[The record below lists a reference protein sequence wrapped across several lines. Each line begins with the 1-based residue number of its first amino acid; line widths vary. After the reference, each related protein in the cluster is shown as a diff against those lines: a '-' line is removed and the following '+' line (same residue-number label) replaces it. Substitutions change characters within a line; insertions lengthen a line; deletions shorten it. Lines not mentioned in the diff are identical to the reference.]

1 MRNVYRKLKYFVQKN
16 IFSFVLTRKNNS
28 SVQNSQDPSLTQDN
42 SVQCSNS
49 MGYAPGSQESSQGS
63 QLPNQSQSSSR
74 TELHSHL
81 RESSQGLSGLSG
93 LSQNSVHN
101 TSLRFLYRAYVF
113 SALTE
118 KIGCT
123 EQDLEYLYR
132 RYNQVW
138 PQSQYKI
145 DIFPISQ
152 LLSKVNVKKVEEL
165 AFAMMNAYDKHP
177 IIVEVL
183 HLFYF
188 TISLVFIYNTYFRG
202 MADL

>member
-1 MRNVYRKLKYFVQKN
+1 M
-16 IFSFVLTRKNNS
+16 RKNNS
-28 SVQNSQDPSLTQDN
+28 LVQNSQDPSLTQDN

-49 MGYAPGSQESSQGS
+49 MGYAPGSQESTQGS

-81 RESSQGLSGLSG
+81 RESSRGLSG

-101 TSLRFLYRAYVF
+101 SSSRFLYRAYAF
-113 SALTE
+113 NALTE

-123 EQDLEYLYR
+123 QQDLEYLYR

-138 PQSQYKI
+138 PQNLYKI
-145 DIFPISQ
+145 DIFHISP
-152 LLSKVNVKKVEEL
+152 LLAPVKVKKVEDL
-165 AFAMMNAYDKHP
+165 AFAMLNSYDKHP

-188 TISLVFIYNTYFRG
+188 TISLFFIH
-202 MADL
+202 L

>member
-1 MRNVYRKLKYFVQKN
+1 LRKVYRKLKYFVDKN
-16 IFSFVLTRKNNS
+16 IFSFVLARQNNLL
-28 SVQNSQDPSLTQDN
+28 VQNSQDPQDN

-49 MGYAPGSQESSQGS
+49 MSYAPGNRESSLGS
-63 QLPNQSQSSSR
+63 QLTNQSQSSSR
-74 TELHSHL
+74 TELHSHR
-81 RESSQGLSGLSG
+81 RESSQGLSGLSQK
-93 LSQNSVHN
+93 SMHS
-101 TSLRFLYRAYVF
+101 TSSRFLYRAYVF

-123 EQDLEYLYR
+123 EQALEYLYR

-138 PQSQYKI
+138 PQNHYKI

-152 LLSKVNVKKVEEL
+152 LLAPVKLKKVEDL
-165 AFAMMNAYDKHP
+165 AFAMLNAYDKHP

-188 TISLVFIYNTYFRG
+188 TISFVFIYNTYFRG
-202 MADL
+202 MVDM